1 MMSNAEFERLQNSL
15 KPKVEALE
23 RDLKALESEGYNT
36 QLLVSVYTLFGQLYR
51 ESNDFPF
58 LKGWLEEVEVRV
70 KPFQEEAA
78 KKRTHLLNLLIGIVL
93 LIFPATALGF
103 KAVWWLTL
111 LLAFPAICWFALIL
125 SRR

>member
-1 MMSNAEFERLQNSL
+1 MSNAEFERLQNSL